1 VYDVANDPGED
12 NELMKG
18 SLFAY
23 SWVYGAMG
31 TVLQQKMA
39 SMKEYPNISPGAD
52 FDGYNE
58 GTKE

>member
-1 VYDVANDPGED
+1 
-12 NELMKG
+12 
-18 SLFAY
+18 
-23 SWVYGAMG
+23 MG

-39 SMKEYPNISPGAD
+39 SMKEYPNISPGVD